1 VPPASA
7 GSGLLHIIATT
18 TASLLHSCR
27 LAWGSGQ
34 RVTTSVGGGL
44 VPEAMSAAEHFIM
57 VAVICVSLAVM
68 VFLLFLA
75 AHQSDRPRLP
85 TDHSP
90 ASSDPAHPSSDRD
103 LQSSDRD
110 LQSSDR
116 DLQPLDRSRQA
127 EPTGG
132 SGPPYGHHGGGT
144 ATA

>member
-1 VPPASA
+1 
-7 GSGLLHIIATT
+7 
-18 TASLLHSCR
+18 
-27 LAWGSGQ
+27 
-34 RVTTSVGGGL
+34 

-103 LQSSDRD
+103 LQSSDRG

>member
-1 VPPASA
+1 M
-7 GSGLLHIIATT
+7 
-18 TASLLHSCR
+18 TASFLHSCR

-44 VPEAMSAAEHFIM
+44 VPEAMSTAEHFIM
-57 VAVICVSLAVM
+57 VAVIYVSLAVM

-85 TDHSP
+85 ADHSP
-90 ASSDPAHPSSDRD
+90 EPSDRAHP
-103 LQSSDRD
+103 SSDRD

-116 DLQPLDRSRQA
+116 DLQPLDRGRQA

>member
-1 VPPASA
+1 M
-7 GSGLLHIIATT
+7 
-18 TASLLHSCR
+18 
-27 LAWGSGQ
+27 
-34 RVTTSVGGGL
+34 
-44 VPEAMSAAEHFIM
+44 PEAMSTAEHFIM

-85 TDHSP
+85 ADHSP
-90 ASSDPAHPSSDRD
+90 EPSDRAHP
-103 LQSSDRD
+103 SSDRD

-116 DLQPLDRSRQA
+116 DLQPLDRGRQA

>member
-1 VPPASA
+1 VP
-7 GSGLLHIIATT
+7 G
-18 TASLLHSCR
+18 
-27 LAWGSGQ
+27 
-34 RVTTSVGGGL
+34 
-44 VPEAMSAAEHFIM
+44 AMSTAEHFIM

-85 TDHSP
+85 TDHPP
-90 ASSDPAHPSSDRD
+90 ASSAPAHPSSDRD
-103 LQSSDRD
+103 VQSSDRG
-110 LQSSDR
+110 LQSPDR
-116 DLQPLDRSRQA
+116 DLQPLDRGRQA